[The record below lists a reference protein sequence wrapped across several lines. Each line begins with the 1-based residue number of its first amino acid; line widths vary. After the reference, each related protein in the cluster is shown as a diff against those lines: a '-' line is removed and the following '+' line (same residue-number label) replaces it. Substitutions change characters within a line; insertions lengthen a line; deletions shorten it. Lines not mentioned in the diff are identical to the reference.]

1 MRRKANIYLATEKK
15 LLASFHKLT
24 NTLKGKEIKK
34 DSGENLDE
42 LYLAVLASQYGH
54 GVTGPTPV
62 PAPWKKMLESA
73 RKEGNR

>member
-1 MRRKANIYLATEKK
+1 LSLTHHLILGEAMRKKAHMYLAAEKK

-42 LYLAVLASQYGH
+42 LYLAVLASQNMD
-54 GVTGPTPV
+54 TG
-62 PAPWKKMLESA
+62 
-73 RKEGNR
+73 